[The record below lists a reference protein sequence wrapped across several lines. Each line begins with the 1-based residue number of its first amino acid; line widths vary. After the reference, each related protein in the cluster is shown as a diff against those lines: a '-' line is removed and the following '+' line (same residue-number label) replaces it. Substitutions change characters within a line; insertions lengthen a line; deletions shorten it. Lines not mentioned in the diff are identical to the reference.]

1 MPIPYMGSKRKSA
14 QKIYQAISNLNPD
27 SNLLVDLFCGG
38 FAVGEKFMRN
48 NWPVIANDKNKYVV
62 ELIREAI
69 AGRFNDDVFT
79 PEFITR
85 DKFVDVINNPDKY
98 DDYYVG
104 YVQCI
109 WSFGNSQQDY
119 MFGKDVEPTKL
130 AGHILVI
137 DKDPSGVEGFIP
149 KPYIEAV
156 LKQSD
161 WHKSRI
167 ALNKVAGKLKNRI
180 YELQQLQQ
188 LERLEQ
194 LQQLERLEQLQQLEL
209 YSKSYDEIVIPNQAI
224 VYCDPPYQGTT
235 EYKEGGFNHDK
246 FWQWAREIAKTNKIY
261 ISEYKAPDDF
271 VIIRSWPQK
280 STLQGGVQKHSNQP
294 DECIFAPKGQ
304 EVTNG

>member
-1 MPIPYMGSKRKSA
+1 MPIPYLGSKRKSA
-14 QKIYQAISNLNPD
+14 LKIYQAISNLNPEGD
-27 SNLLVDLFCGG
+27 LLVDLFCGG

-48 NWPVIANDKNKYVV
+48 NWTVIANDKNKYVV

-85 DKFVDVINNPDKY
+85 DKFYEVINNPDNY

-109 WSFGNSQQDY
+109 WSFGNQQQQY

-130 AGHILVI
+130 AGHKLVI

-161 WHKSRI
+161 WHKRRI
-167 ALNKVAGKLKNRI
+167 ALGMVARKLKNRI
-180 YELQQLQQ
+180 YELQQ
-188 LERLEQ
+188 LEQ
-194 LQQLERLEQLQQLEL
+194 LQQLERLEQLQQLQQLERLQL
-209 YSKSYDEIVIPNQAI
+209 YSKSYHEVNIPKDAI
-224 VYCDPPYQGTT
+224 VYCDPPYRDTA

-246 FWQWAREIAKTNKIY
+246 FWKWARDISKTNKIY

-271 VIIRSWPQK
+271 VVIRSWPQK
-280 STLQGGVQKHSNQP
+280 STLQGGNQKHTNQP
-294 DECIFAPKGQ
+294 NECIFAPKGQ
-304 EVTNG
+304 EL